1 MFRIEK
7 KSSFFIR
14 NQFHLFAGL
23 WLLFALGML
32 LTGITGKDATNYIIA
47 GGYFIIAACYVYQ
60 AWAKKDL
67 NEAYIAWDEQQLVVS
82 RFAQKPKTYVF
93 APELNIYLR
102 SNHFIIK
109 APKAMGDMIELK
121 DFKEEDLA
129 LLREKFGKKNDLK
142 AKSA

>member
-23 WLLFALGML
+23 WLLFSLGML
-32 LTGITGKDATNYIIA
+32 LTGKDATNYIIA
-47 GGYFIIAACYVYQ
+47 GGYFIIAACYVYL
-60 AWAKKDL
+60 AWAKNDL
-67 NEAYIAWDEQQLVVS
+67 NEAYIAWDEEQLVIS

-93 APELNIYLR
+93 APELNIYL
-102 SNHFIIK
+102 SGNHLIIK
-109 APKAMGDMIELK
+109 APKAMGDMVELK
-121 DFKEEDLA
+121 GFKEEDLA

-142 AKSA
+142 TKSV